1 MLRETHCPLCS
12 GNDTH
17 AYHEDKHRQYL
28 RCSRCCLVFVPTHW
42 HLCHAAEK
50 AQYDLHENS
59 FGDAAYRAFLGRLA
73 APLFERVAP
82 PASGLD
88 FGCGPVAVLAAMLR
102 EAGYTV
108 DTFDAYYARNAD
120 VFARRYDFI
129 CASEVVEHLSQPARE
144 LARLWGMLRHKGYL
158 AVMTKLVLNREA
170 FAQWHYIRDP
180 THVCFFSRQTWSWW
194 ARQQGAAC
202 EFISDDVI
210 LLQRLMT

>member
-73 APLFERVAP
+73 APLVERVAP

-129 CASEVVEHLSQPARE
+129 CASEVSLGERPFTTFVCCPVHESCENVECYKEFDLVQKAIIHVLFE
-144 LARLWGMLRHKGYL
+144 LFQEGVASS
-158 AVMTKLVLNREA
+158 
-170 FAQWHYIRDP
+170 I
-180 THVCFFSRQTWSWW
+180 
-194 ARQQGAAC
+194 
-202 EFISDDVI
+202 
-210 LLQRLMT
+210 